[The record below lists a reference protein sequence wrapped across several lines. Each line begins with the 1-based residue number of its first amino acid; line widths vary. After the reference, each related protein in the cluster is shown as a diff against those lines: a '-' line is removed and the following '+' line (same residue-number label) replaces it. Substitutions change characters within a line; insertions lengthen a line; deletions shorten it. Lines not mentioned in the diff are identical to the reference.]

1 MDKLKTLLLLLVSHL
16 MTPKLGILAAETEA
30 SGMLQFLDQNSNEN
44 EDSLN
49 WTHLLP
55 SNYYSELN
63 QQYYLRF
70 RRQSRLNL
78 MDLRRSLS
86 YPFEY
91 ALYI

>member
-1 MDKLKTLLLLLVSHL
+1 MDKLKILLLLLVIHL
-16 MTPKLGILAAETEA
+16 LTPNFGVLTGATEA
-30 SGMLQFLDQNSNEN
+30 SGMLQFLEQNSNEN

-70 RRQSRLNL
+70 RRRSKLSL
-78 MDLRRSLS
+78 MDLRRSRS
-86 YPFEY
+86 YPFES
-91 ALYI
+91 AFYI

>member
-1 MDKLKTLLLLLVSHL
+1 KLKTLLLLFVIHL
-16 MTPKLGILAAETEA
+16 MTPKLEDSAAAAEA
-30 SGMLQFLDQNSNEN
+30 SGMLHFLEQSSNEN
-44 EDSLN
+44 EDSLS

-78 MDLRRSLS
+78 MEMRQSLS

-91 ALYI
+91 ALYN